1 MAFNDAV
8 ARLTRARWESE
19 NHKHCDV
26 WKTCR
31 DADLVFSTDV
41 HVDRAATA
49 NNVPGRVNVYIG
61 DMYSAMN
68 ASFLSEKKIRVV
80 VNMMGPPD
88 TVDEY
93 NKFYGP
99 GCHWT
104 QDKQA
109 YEKDFMSTD
118 LGQPEFGQPEYQN
131 SVEEKYMREPLAFYR
146 ELNVAYVEET
156 SADAQWNA
164 IERHF
169 PSVIRR
175 VWAHVVRL
183 YHSIDCDV
191 AERPQIQSEIN
202 ILFHCYGG
210 RNRSASNAIAF
221 IFWLCLY
228 QGGERLTMPE
238 VMERVIRRRPMVIM
252 KGKEN
257 RENFTRALFSFA
269 ETLEPMNL

>member
-8 ARLTRARWESE
+8 ARLTRARWETE

-41 HVDRAATA
+41 HVDRVATA

-68 ASFLSEKKIRVV
+68 ARFLSENEIRVV

-99 GCHWT
+99 GCNWT

-109 YEKDFMSTD
+109 CEKDFMTTKKRTRRK
-118 LGQPEFGQPEYQN
+118 LGQSDYQN
-131 SVEEKYMREPLAFYR
+131 SVEEKVHAGAACVLQAIKRGLRGGNERRCTMECDRATLPLCHS
-146 ELNVAYVEET
+146 E
-156 SADAQWNA
+156 
-164 IERHF
+164 
-169 PSVIRR
+169 SVGTRGSSLSF
-175 VWAHVVRL
+175 HRL
-183 YHSIDCDV
+183 
-191 AERPQIQSEIN
+191 
-202 ILFHCYGG
+202 
-210 RNRSASNAIAF
+210 
-221 IFWLCLY
+221 
-228 QGGERLTMPE
+228 
-238 VMERVIRRRPMVIM
+238 
-252 KGKEN
+252 
-257 RENFTRALFSFA
+257 
-269 ETLEPMNL
+269 